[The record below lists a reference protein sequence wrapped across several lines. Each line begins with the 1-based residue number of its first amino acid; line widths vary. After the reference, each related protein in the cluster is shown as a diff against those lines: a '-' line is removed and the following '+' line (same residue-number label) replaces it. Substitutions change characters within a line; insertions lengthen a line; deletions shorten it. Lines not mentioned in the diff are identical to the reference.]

1 MSISER
7 LKKYI
12 REEKGVSISSF
23 EKEINVS
30 NGYIN
35 SISKGIGEDILAK
48 IADLSPNLNIE
59 WLMIGRGEML
69 KGNTFIKGN
78 KNSNI
83 QQMNLG
89 NADFG
94 DNANIVMQSENPE
107 KQEKIEQKYED
118 SNDDVISILKKQIE
132 IQNIQLQEKNEQI
145 KMLLDI
151 IKK

>member
-94 DNANIVMQSENPE
+94 DNANIVIQSENPE
-107 KQEKIEQKYED
+107 KQKKIEQKYED
-118 SNDDVISILKKQIE
+118 STDDVISILKKQIE